1 MTPTTHTFPLTGHAA
16 SVVEC
21 VAEEILDWQDNH
33 DIAAVVRAFRAGGPY
48 LTSDAPRRLVVTRA
62 EAEAVADGLCD
73 LANGEDDMA
82 DANTKTNPELARY
95 NRAGQRG
102 LSTVRS
108 RVLAWMRA

>member
-1 MTPTTHTFPLTGHAA
+1 MTRTFPLTGHAA

-21 VAEEILDWQDNH
+21 YAEEVEGWQD
-33 DIAAVVRAFRAGGPY
+33 DDGIAAVVHAFRAGGPY
-48 LTSDAPRRLVVTRA
+48 LTSDAPRRLVVARA
-62 EAEAVADGLCD
+62 EAQAVADGLCD

-82 DANTKTNPELARY
+82 DANARSSPEMARY

-108 RVLAWMRA
+108 QVLAWA